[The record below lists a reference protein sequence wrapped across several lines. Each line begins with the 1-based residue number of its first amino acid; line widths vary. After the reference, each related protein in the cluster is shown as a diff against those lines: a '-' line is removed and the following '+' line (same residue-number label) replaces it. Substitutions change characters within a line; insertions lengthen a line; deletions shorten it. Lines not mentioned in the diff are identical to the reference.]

1 MPNIAKRKV
10 ICVIIVVMTEYFS
23 RASGIY
29 LKIATEC
36 LEEKKVPEA
45 IKYLEKGI
53 DCNRKGYRGQPN
65 ADLSNLLNKLAMAH
79 HVKAEY

>member
-1 MPNIAKRKV
+1 MQ
-10 ICVIIVVMTEYFS
+10 EYFS
-23 RASGIY
+23 KASNIY
-29 LKIATEC
+29 LKISTEC
-36 LEEKKVPEA
+36 LEEKKIPEA

-65 ADLSNLLNKLAMAH
+65 SDLAYLLNKLAMAH